1 MTLSEY
7 YNRQLPEYYDWM
19 YLDGYT
25 PYQILQAKHKQM
37 VNDYLAKEEAKR
49 IQKEVEPEIMI
60 PNITFKSV
68 VKVIK

>member
-1 MTLSEY
+1 MTLSDY
-7 YNRQLPEYYDWM
+7 INRQVPEYYDWM

-25 PYQILQAKHKQM
+25 PEQILQAKHKQM
-37 VNDYLAKEEAKR
+37 VNDYLAREEAKR
-49 IQKEVEPEIMI
+49 AKKEAEPEMII

>member
-1 MTLSEY
+1 MTLSDY
-7 YNRQLPEYYDWM
+7 INRKVPEYYDWM

-25 PYQILQAKHKQM
+25 PEQILHASTKQM
-37 VNDYLAKEEAKR
+37 DDNYIA
-49 IQKEVEPEIMI
+49 QKEAERDVNI

>member
-1 MTLSEY
+1 MTLSDY
-7 YNRQLPEYYDWM
+7 YHRDVPDYYDWM

-37 VNDYLAKEEAKR
+37 VNDYLAREEAKKA
-49 IQKEVEPEIMI
+49 QKEAEPEMYI

-68 VKVIK
+68 VKIIK

>member
-7 YNRQLPEYYDWM
+7 MNRQVPDYYDWM

-37 VNDYLAKEEAKR
+37 VNDYLAREEA
-49 IQKEVEPEIMI
+49 QKEAEPEAYI

-68 VKVIK
+68 VKIIK

>member
-1 MTLSEY
+1 MTLSDY
-7 YNRQLPEYYDWM
+7 INRQVPEYYDWM

-25 PYQILQAKHKQM
+25 PEQILQAKHKQM
-37 VNDYLAKEEAKR
+37 VNDYLAREEAKR
-49 IQKEVEPEIMI
+49 IKTEAEPEIVI

>member
-1 MTLSEY
+1 MTLSDYINRQVPEY
-7 YNRQLPEYYDWM
+7 YNWM

-25 PYQILQAKHKQM
+25 PDQILEASTKKIY
-37 VNDYLAKEEAKR
+37 NDYHAREEAKA
-49 IQKEVEPEIMI
+49 EPEVII

>member
-7 YNRQLPEYYDWM
+7 MNRQVPDYYDWM

-37 VNDYLAKEEAKR
+37 VNDYLAREEAK
-49 IQKEVEPEIMI
+49 KEAEPEMYI

-68 VKVIK
+68 VKIIK

>member
-1 MTLSEY
+1 MTLSDY
-7 YNRQLPEYYDWM
+7 MNRQVPEYYDWM

-25 PYQILQAKHKQM
+25 PEQILQAKHKQM
-37 VNDYLAKEEAKR
+37 VNDYLAREEAQRAK
-49 IQKEVEPEIMI
+49 KEAEPEMII

>member
-7 YNRQLPEYYDWM
+7 LNRQVPEYYDWM

-25 PYQILQAKHKQM
+25 PEQILFAKHRQM
-37 VNDYLAKEEAKR
+37 YNDYLARKEA
-49 IQKEVEPEIMI
+49 QKEAEPEMII

>member
-7 YNRQLPEYYDWM
+7 MNRQVPEYYDWM

-25 PYQILQAKHKQM
+25 PEQILFAKHRQM
-37 VNDYLAKEEAKR
+37 YNDYLARKEAQR
-49 IQKEVEPEIMI
+49 AQKEAEPEMII

>member
-1 MTLSEY
+1 MTLSDY
-7 YNRQLPEYYDWM
+7 INRQVPEYYDWM

-25 PYQILQAKHKQM
+25 PEQILQAKHKQM
-37 VNDYLAKEEAKR
+37 VNDYLAREEAQRAK
-49 IQKEVEPEIMI
+49 KEAEPEMII